1 MPKKK
6 FEIQEN
12 DNKKIIASKKNKNNK
27 NDNNIDVIDD
37 SKLGE
42 IYESKSLLEHIKDL
56 PDTYIGDIA
65 LNLSQQYIL
74 NDDKISI
81 KTFYLSLGLMNIIEE
96 ILVNAFDQ
104 YSRTNKKK
112 DSGEK
117 NVKITDKINVAIK
130 NNKTIIIENNG
141 DGIDIAKHPT
151 EKIWIPEM
159 IFGKLLTSGNY
170 NKEEE
175 KITGGKNGYG
185 AKLTNIYS
193 TQFILETVDK
203 KRKLKYTQV
212 FENNMDIKKEP
223 VIVPY
228 KEQPYT
234 KITFTPDYQ
243 RFNCEELSND
253 LCNLIEKRTYDMVA
267 CSSGKIKV
275 SYNENPSLIKNFN
288 DYISLYIGEETPR
301 VCQVINNRWSIAACL
316 STLND
321 GGFQQVS
328 FVNGINTNKGGKH
341 VEYITKQIVVK
352 MVNYIE
358 KKKKIKVKENTIKE
372 NLMIFINS
380 VIVNPS
386 FDSQTKETLTT
397 NKTKFGSTCLVP
409 DKFIETLAVD
419 CKIMEQA
426 IMLNDFQSKKLLKAT
441 DGRKNRKLLDI
452 PKLDD
457 ADYAGSS
464 KSAQTTLILTE
475 GDSAKAM
482 AVAGIGVLE
491 NGRKL
496 YGIFPLRGKLR
507 NTRDLKDADAAKNEE
522 ITNIKRILGLKEGA
536 NYKDVKELRYG
547 RIMIMT
553 DQDVDGT
560 HIKGLIMN
568 FLSKWPS
575 LMKLDNFIT
584 SLLTPIVKVRRGKQ
598 VKNFYTLPEYEQW
611 LQNTNSSHLW
621 KAKYYKGLGTSTPS
635 EAKEYFKEF
644 KVLKYHWDELSDAR
658 LDLAFNKD
666 QADNRK
672 IWLAGFNCNNV
683 LDLEQNYVTIADFID
698 KDLIHFS
705 NADNIRSI
713 PSLCDGLKPGQRKI
727 YFCCEKRNLKNELR
741 VSQLSGYVSENG
753 AYHHG
758 EVSLQGTI
766 INMAQN
772 YCGANNINL
781 LEPVGQF
788 GSRLKGGKDHAQARY
803 LNTHFSTMASV
814 IFNKLDNP
822 IYKYIEDD
830 GLKVEPEHYMPIIPM
845 VLVNGSEGIGTGW
858 SSGVPQFH
866 PLEIVENLKELME
879 GNECK
884 EMTPWFRGFSGEI
897 EKLSDNHWLTRGN
910 YKLIKNNSLQ
920 ITELPIGVWTD
931 NYRVML
937 DEFILGNNSPS
948 RGKNS
953 NKGKSSKN
961 KSTNN
966 QGNNKKKEEPPL
978 LKDYRNE
985 STEAEIKFTLIFDPE
1000 ILQELMSSKNK
1011 EGISKLESTFKLVSR
1026 ISCGKKLNLYT
1037 KDKKLK
1043 NYQSCEEILIDYYDE
1058 RSSFYQKRKD
1068 YILEKLKND
1077 LLLCNI
1083 KVKFILEVIETKIKI
1098 NNQSKA
1104 IVIEQLE
1111 NKKYPKMLDN
1121 RLITL
1126 DDLKNEKQSKQSDA
1140 NYDFLIK
1147 MPIYNLTKER
1157 IEELKKERD
1166 GLKSEFEDLNS
1177 STVTQ
1182 LWIKDLDAFETAYKK
1197 FMKSYYQYMCL
1208 EPGNYE
1214 NTRKKKN
1221 KFIIKKK

>member
-1 MPKKK
+1 MPKTNKS
-6 FEIQEN
+6 EN
-12 DNKKIIASKKNKNNK
+12 SKNTKNTKNKKDSIDIDIDEDSDLALQYQKKTLK
-27 NDNNIDVIDD
+27 
-37 SKLGE
+37 
-42 IYESKSLLEHIKDL
+42 EHILDL

-65 LNLSQQYIL
+65 TNLSQQYL
-74 NDDKISI
+74 LKENEISL
-81 KTFYLSLGLMNIIEE
+81 KNFYLSLGLMNIIEE
-96 ILVNAFDQ
+96 ILVNAFDR
-104 YSRTNKKK
+104 YSRTNKQKA
-112 DSGEK
+112 SGIKGIKTTNEIK
-117 NVKITDKINVAIK
+117 VSIK
-130 NNKTIIIENNG
+130 NKKTISIENNG
-141 DGIDIAKHPT
+141 DGIDIAKHPS
-151 EKIWIPEM
+151 EDIWIPQM
-159 IFGKLLTSGNY
+159 IFGELLTSGNY
-170 NKEEE
+170 NKQEE

-193 TQFILETVDK
+193 TKFILETVDK

-212 FENNMDIKKEP
+212 FENNMDVKGEP
-223 VIVPY
+223 KIENY
-228 KEQPYT
+228 TDKPYT

-243 RFNCEELSND
+243 RFNCEELSDD
-253 LCNLIEKRTYDMVA
+253 LCALIKKRTYDMVA

-275 SYNENPSLIKNFN
+275 SYNGNPSIINDFN
-288 DYISLYIGEETPR
+288 DYISLYIGSDTPR
-301 VCQVINNRWSIAACL
+301 ICQTINDRWSIAACL

-341 VEYITKQIVVK
+341 VEYITKQIIVNMVK
-352 MVNYIE
+352 YIE

-372 NLMIFINS
+372 NLMVFVNS

-397 NKTKFGSTCLVP
+397 NKSKFGSVCLVP

-419 CKIMEQA
+419 CGVMEQA
-426 IMLNDFQSKKLLKAT
+426 IMLNEFQSKKLLKAT
-441 DGRKNRKLLDI
+441 DGKKNKKILDI

-457 ADYAGSS
+457 ADLAGSS

-507 NTRDLKDADAAKNEE
+507 NDRNLNAEEASKNEE
-522 ITNIKRILGLKEGA
+522 LTNIKRIMGLREGA
-536 NYKDVKELRYG
+536 EYKDVNNLRYG

-575 LMKLDNFIT
+575 LMKIEGFIT

-598 VKNFYTLPEYEQW
+598 VKNFYTLPEYNQW
-611 LQNTNSSHLW
+611 IEKNSNNHLW
-621 KAKYYKGLGTSTPS
+621 KAKYYKGLGTSTPA
-635 EAKEYFKEF
+635 EAKEYFREF
-644 KVLKYHWDELSDAR
+644 KILKYHWDDNTDAK

-672 IWLAGFNCNNV
+672 IWLGGFDCNRV
-683 LDLEQNYVTIADFID
+683 LDLEQSYVTISDFID

-713 PSLCDGLKPGQRKI
+713 PSLCDGFKPGQRKI

-772 YCGANNINL
+772 HCGANNINL

-788 GSRLKGGKDHAQARY
+788 GSRLKGGKDHAQPRY
-803 LNTHFSTMASV
+803 LNTHFSTMAAA

-822 IYKYIEDD
+822 VYKYIEDD
-830 GLKVEPEHYMPIIPM
+830 GLKVEPEQYMPIVPM
-845 VLVNGSEGIGTGW
+845 VLINGTEGIGTGW

-866 PLEIVENLKELME
+866 PLEIVENLKELMK
-879 GNECK
+879 GNTCK
-884 EMTPWFRGFSGEI
+884 EMIPWFRGFSGEI
-897 EKLSDNHWLTRGN
+897 EKTSDNHWLTRGK
-910 YKLIKNNSLQ
+910 YKLIKNNCLE

-931 NYRVML
+931 NYRIML
-937 DEFILGNNSPS
+937 DEFLQGINNSGF
-948 RGKNS
+948 RGKP
-953 NKGKSSKN
+953 KSSK
-961 KSTNN
+961 TNSKTTGK
-966 QGNNKKKEEPPL
+966 GNSKKNDEPPL

-985 STEAEIKFTLIFDPE
+985 STEATVKFTLIFDTE
-1000 ILQELMSSKNK
+1000 VLQKLMATKNK
-1011 EGISKLESTFKLVSR
+1011 DGISKLETTFKLVSK

-1037 KDKKLK
+1037 KENKLK
-1043 NYQSCEEILIDYYDE
+1043 SYTTCEEILVDYYEE
-1058 RSSFYQKRKD
+1058 RALFYQKRKD
-1068 YILEKLKND
+1068 YMMAKMEND

-1083 KVKFILEVIETKIKI
+1083 KIKFILEVIEGKIKI

-1104 IVIEQLE
+1104 IVIQQLE
-1111 NKKYPKMLDN
+1111 KRKYPKMLDH

-1126 DDLKNEKQSKQSDA
+1126 ENLLKENSTKQSDA

-1166 GLKSEFEDLNS
+1166 ELQSEYDKLKVS
-1177 STVTQ
+1177 SIAQ
-1182 LWIKDLDAFETAYKK
+1182 LWSKDLSVFETVYKK
-1197 FMKSYYQYMCL
+1197 FMKSYYQYMSLNPDDYGIC
-1208 EPGNYE
+1208 
-1214 NTRKKKN
+1214 RKKKS
-1221 KFIIKKK
+1221 KITLKKK